1 MRRADNAG
9 TRRTPFVQSR
19 QPDNKIAASG
29 DQGRRRDAP
38 ADQLSVSQAQQQP
51 KSGRSPLWRLIPL
64 VNAHAYAFWGGMFFI
79 CLGRVFEA
87 GMPLFVRQGVNRMA
101 GHDWDLLEP
110 VLGILGL
117 AAVRYLTVAYGRQLV
132 RLTGVTVTYNMRER
146 LYWHFEL
153 QGPRFFAR
161 FPTGD
166 LMARAINDLNLV
178 RQLIGVGSRTLIVL
192 GFSGLIA
199 FAFMLFLSMKLTLWL
214 LPIMPFIAGMGYFLS
229 RRIYEQSTIVQEGF
243 SSLSESVQE
252 NLNGIRTI
260 QTHAQEDR
268 EVARFRAVSGT
279 YADNYFRLMVLN
291 AALNA
296 WMVVFTGIAVV
307 IIMGFGGYQ
316 VLHGEMT
323 VGTFT
328 AFTLYLGMAVAPI
341 QQSGQIVSMFQR
353 GSSGATRLFEILDY
367 EPEIRD
373 APDAA
378 PLDKIGGDIKLQHL
392 SYTYPRRAAAKEAR
406 GLDPKALATGMAALD
421 DVSLDIKA
429 GEMIAILG
437 RVGSGKSTLLR
448 SIVRLLDPP
457 PGTVYLDGRDI
468 RLLPIA
474 QVRGQIALVP
484 QDPFLFADE
493 LGRNIAYD
501 NPMRDESEIRE
512 AAEAADL
519 EDTIAR
525 FPDHL
530 RTLVGER
537 GVTLSGGQKQR
548 TSLARGL
555 IRDTAVLLLDDCFSS
570 VDTETEEHI
579 LSRLKSLRAG
589 RTTLLVSHRIS
600 TARHADR
607 IVVLDAGKVVE
618 LGTHAELMAKGGIYA
633 HFAQAQGRREEL
645 VHELAG
651 ELGHS
656 VEAAK

>member
-1 MRRADNAG
+1 MRRSG
-9 TRRTPFVQSR
+9 Q
-19 QPDNKIAASG
+19 AAY
-29 DQGRRRDAP
+29 AP
-38 ADQLSVSQAQQQP
+38 TDQLSVSEAKPQR
-51 KSGRSPLWRLIPL
+51 GPLWRLVPL
-64 VNAHAYAFWGGMFFI
+64 VNKHGWAFWGGMFFI

-87 GMPLFVRQGVNRMA
+87 GMPLFVSQGINHVTSHN
-101 GHDWDLLEP
+101 WNLLEP

-117 AAVRYLTVAYGRQLV
+117 AVVRYFSVAYGRKLV
-132 RLTGVTVTYNMRER
+132 RLVGVTVTYDMRER

-192 GFSGLIA
+192 GFSGLVA

-214 LPIMPFIAGMGYFLS
+214 LPVMPFIAFMGYYLS
-229 RRIYEQSTIVQEGF
+229 RRIYVQSTLVQEGF

-268 EVARFRAVSGT
+268 EVARFKSVSGA

-296 WMVVFTGIAVV
+296 WMVVFTGLAVM

-353 GSSGATRLFEILDY
+353 GSSGAARLFEILDY

-392 SYTYPRRAAAKEAR
+392 SYTYPRRASAKEAR
-406 GLDPKALATGMAALD
+406 GTDPNKTDMGWPALD

-437 RVGSGKSTLLR
+437 RVGSGKSTMLR

-474 QVRGQIALVP
+474 QVRSQIALVP

-493 LGRNIAYD
+493 LGRNISYD
-501 NPMRDESEIRE
+501 NPKRGNDEIWN

-519 EDTIAR
+519 EDTIQR

-530 RTLVGER
+530 NTLVGER

-555 IRDTAVLLLDDCFSS
+555 IRDTPVLLLDDCFSS

-579 LSRLKSLRAG
+579 LSRLKELRAG
-589 RTTLLVSHRIS
+589 RTTMLVSHRVS

-607 IVVLDAGKVVE
+607 IVVLDEGHIAE
-618 LGTHAELMAKGGIYA
+618 LGTHAELMAKDGIYA
-633 HFAQAQGRREEL
+633 HFARVQGRREKL
-645 VHELAG
+645 VEEFAR
-651 ELGHS
+651 ETATE
-656 VEAAK
+656 VAK

>member
-1 MRRADNAG
+1 
-9 TRRTPFVQSR
+9 
-19 QPDNKIAASG
+19 
-29 DQGRRRDAP
+29 
-38 ADQLSVSQAQQQP
+38 
-51 KSGRSPLWRLIPL
+51 
-64 VNAHAYAFWGGMFFI
+64 MFFI

-87 GMPLFVRQGVNRMA
+87 FMPLFVRQGVNRMA
-101 GHDWDLLEP
+101 GHDWHLLGP
-110 VLGILGL
+110 VLGILAL
-117 AAVRYLTVAYGRQLV
+117 AVLRYGAVAYGRQLV
-132 RLTGVTVTYNMRER
+132 RLVGVTVTYDMRER

-192 GFSGLIA
+192 GFSGIVA
-199 FAFMLFLSMKLTLWL
+199 FGFMLFLSAKLTLWL
-214 LPIMPFIAGMGYFLS
+214 LPVMPFIAGMGYLLS
-229 RRIYEQSTIVQEGF
+229 KRIYEQSTVVQEGF

-268 EVARFRAVSGT
+268 EVARFRSVSGA

-296 WMVVFTGIAVV
+296 WMVVFTGFAVV
-307 IIMGFGGYQ
+307 IIMGFGGWQ
-316 VLHGEMT
+316 VLHGEMS

-353 GSSGATRLFEILDY
+353 GSSGAARLFEVLDH

-378 PLDKIGGDIKLQHL
+378 PLDTIGGDIKLQHL
-392 SYTYPRRAAAKEAR
+392 SYTYPRRISAKDAR
-406 GLDPKALATGMAALD
+406 VRDLVMGQAALN
-421 DVSLDIKA
+421 DVSLHVRA

-468 RLLPIA
+468 RLLPIQ
-474 QVRGQIALVP
+474 QVRSQIALVP

-493 LGRNIAYD
+493 LGRNISYD
-501 NPMRDESEIRE
+501 NPKRDADEIWS

-519 EDTIAR
+519 EDTIER

-555 IRDTAVLLLDDCFSS
+555 IRDTPVLLLDDCFSS

-579 LSRLKSLRAG
+579 LSRLTQLRAG
-589 RTTLLVSHRIS
+589 RTTLLVSHRVS

-607 IVVLDAGKVVE
+607 IVVLEEGRIAE
-618 LGTHAELMAKGGIYA
+618 LGTHAELLASDGIYA
-633 HFAQAQGRREEL
+633 NFARVQGRREEL
-645 VHELAG
+645 VHEL
-651 ELGHS
+651 EREIS
-656 VEAAK
+656 TEAAT

>member
-1 MRRADNAG
+1 
-9 TRRTPFVQSR
+9 
-19 QPDNKIAASG
+19 
-29 DQGRRRDAP
+29 
-38 ADQLSVSQAQQQP
+38 
-51 KSGRSPLWRLIPL
+51 
-64 VNAHAYAFWGGMFFI
+64 MFFI

-87 GMPLFVRQGVNRMA
+87 GMPLFVGLAINRIA
-101 GHDWDLLEP
+101 DHDNRLLGP
-110 VLGILGL
+110 ILGILGL
-117 AAVRYLTVAYGRQLV
+117 AVVRYFSVAYGRQLV
-132 RLTGVTVTYNMRER
+132 RLVGVTVTYDMRER

-192 GFSGLIA
+192 GFSGLVA
-199 FAFMLFLSMKLTLWL
+199 FAFMMTLSLKLTLWL
-214 LPIMPFIAGMGYFLS
+214 LPVMPFIGGMGFFLS
-229 RRIYEQSTIVQEGF
+229 TRIFAQSTVVQEGF

-268 EVARFRAVSGT
+268 EVARFKAVSGA
-279 YADNYFRLMVLN
+279 YADNYFRLMVMN

-328 AFTLYLGMAVAPI
+328 AFTMYLGMAVAPV

-353 GSSGATRLFEILDY
+353 GSSGAKRLFEVLDY

-378 PLDKIGGDIKLQHL
+378 PLDRIGGDIKLQHL
-392 SYTYPRRAAAKEAR
+392 SYTYPRRASAKDAR
-406 GLDPKALATGMAALD
+406 ATDAKAVATGTAALN

-429 GEMIAILG
+429 GETVAILG

-474 QVRGQIALVP
+474 QVRGDIALVP

-493 LGRNIAYD
+493 LGRNISYD
-501 NPMRDESEIRE
+501 NPMREESAIRD

-519 EDTIAR
+519 EETIDR

-555 IRDTAVLLLDDCFSS
+555 IRDTPVLLLDDCFSS

-589 RTTLLVSHRIS
+589 RTTLLVSHRVS

-607 IVVLDAGKVVE
+607 IVVLDAGQIAE
-618 LGTHAELMAKGGIYA
+618 TGTHAELMERGGIYA
-633 HFAQAQGRREEL
+633 GFARAQGRREEL
-645 VHELAG
+645 VHDLERELAP
-651 ELGHS
+651 
-656 VEAAK
+656 EATT

>member
-1 MRRADNAG
+1 
-9 TRRTPFVQSR
+9 
-19 QPDNKIAASG
+19 
-29 DQGRRRDAP
+29 
-38 ADQLSVSQAQQQP
+38 LSVSDTPQQA
-51 KSGRSPLWRLIPL
+51 SSRSPLWRLMPL
-64 VNAHAYAFWGGMFFI
+64 LNKHGWAFWGGIFFI
-79 CLGRVFEA
+79 CLGRVFENCV
-87 GMPLFVRQGVNRMA
+87 PLLMGLAINRMA
-101 GHDWDLLEP
+101 AHDDRLLAP

-117 AAVRYLTVAYGRQLV
+117 AVVRYVSVAYGRQLV
-132 RLTGVTVTYNMRER
+132 RLVGVTVTYDMRER

-192 GFSGLIA
+192 GFSGLVA
-199 FAFMLFLSMKLTLWL
+199 FAFMLVLSLKLTLWL
-214 LPIMPFIAGMGYFLS
+214 LPVMPFIAGMGYFLS
-229 RRIYEQSTIVQEGF
+229 KRIYEQSTKVQEGF

-268 EVARFRAVSGT
+268 EVARFRQVSGA
-279 YADNYFRLMVLN
+279 YADNYFRLMVMN

-316 VLHGEMT
+316 VLHGEMN

-328 AFTLYLGMAVAPI
+328 AFTLYLGQAVAPI

-353 GSSGATRLFEILDY
+353 GSSGAARLFEILDY

-378 PLDKIGGDIKLQHL
+378 PLDRIGGDIKLRHL
-392 SYTYPRRAAAKEAR
+392 SYTYPQRASARDAR
-406 GLDPKALATGMAALD
+406 GLDPKAKATGMAALN

-493 LGRNIAYD
+493 LGRNISYD
-501 NPMRDESEIRE
+501 NPMRDESQIRD

-519 EDTIAR
+519 EETIER

-555 IRDTAVLLLDDCFSS
+555 IRDTPVLLLDDCFSS

-579 LSRLKSLRAG
+579 LSRLKQLRAG
-589 RTTLLVSHRIS
+589 RTTLLVSHRVS

-607 IVVLDAGKVVE
+607 IVVLDEGRVAE
-618 LGTHAELMAKGGIYA
+618 LGNHAELLARNGIYA
-633 HFAQAQGRREEL
+633 AFARAQGRREEL
-645 VHELAG
+645 VQDLAR
-651 ELGHS
+651 EVGHTI
-656 VEAAK
+656 EAAK

>member
-1 MRRADNAG
+1 
-9 TRRTPFVQSR
+9 
-19 QPDNKIAASG
+19 
-29 DQGRRRDAP
+29 
-38 ADQLSVSQAQQQP
+38 
-51 KSGRSPLWRLIPL
+51 
-64 VNAHAYAFWGGMFFI
+64 MFFI

-87 GMPLFVRQGVNRMA
+87 FMPLLVRRTIDGLGVHN
-101 GHDWDLLEP
+101 WDLLTP

-117 AAVRYLTVAYGRQLV
+117 AVARYISVAYGRQLV
-132 RLTGVTVTYNMRER
+132 RLTGVTVAYDLRER

-178 RQLIGVGSRTLIVL
+178 RQLISIGSRTLIVL
-192 GFSGLIA
+192 GFSGLVA
-199 FAFMLFLSMKLTLWL
+199 FAFMLFLSPRLTLWL
-214 LPIMPFIAGMGYFLS
+214 LPVMPFIAGMGFYLS
-229 RRIYEQSTIVQEGF
+229 RRIYEQSTLVQEGF

-268 EVARFRAVSGT
+268 EVARFKAVSGA
-279 YADNYFRLMVLN
+279 YADNYFRLMVMN

-296 WMVVFTGIAVV
+296 WMVVFTGIAVT
-307 IIMGFGGYQ
+307 IIMGFGGFQ
-316 VLHGEMT
+316 VLHGQMS
-323 VGTFT
+323 VGTFL
-328 AFTLYLGMAVAPI
+328 AFMLYLGIAVAPI

-353 GSSGATRLFEILDY
+353 GSSGAARLFEVLDY

-373 APDAA
+373 APDAK

-392 SYTYPRRAAAKEAR
+392 SYTYPRRASARDAR
-406 GLDPKALATGMAALD
+406 GTDPNAKATGSAALV
-421 DVSLDIKA
+421 DVSLDVKA

-501 NPMRDESEIRE
+501 NPMRGTDEIWQ

-519 EDTIAR
+519 EDTIQR

-530 RTLVGER
+530 HTLVGER

-555 IRDTAVLLLDDCFSS
+555 IRDTQVLLLDDCFSS

-579 LSRLKSLRAG
+579 LGRLKELRAG
-589 RTTLLVSHRIS
+589 RTTMLVSHRVS

-607 IVVLDAGKVVE
+607 IVVLEAGRIAE
-618 LGTHAELMAKGGIYA
+618 IGTHAQLMALAGIYA
-633 HFAQAQGRREEL
+633 NFARAQGRREEL
-645 VHELAG
+645 AQEFERETGLTI
-651 ELGHS
+651 
-656 VEAAK
+656 EAAK

>member
-1 MRRADNAG
+1 M
-9 TRRTPFVQSR
+9 
-19 QPDNKIAASG
+19 NKHG
-29 DQGRRRDAP
+29 
-38 ADQLSVSQAQQQP
+38 
-51 KSGRSPLWRLIPL
+51 W
-64 VNAHAYAFWGGMFFI
+64 AFWGGMFFI

-87 GMPLFVRQGVNRMA
+87 GMPLFVRLGVNRVTVGDA
-101 GHDWDLLEP
+101 RLLWP

-117 AAVRYLTVAYGRQLV
+117 AVARYVTVAYGRQLV
-132 RLTGVTVTYNMRER
+132 RLVGVTVTYDMRER

-192 GFSGLIA
+192 GFSGLVA
-199 FAFMLFLSMKLTLWL
+199 FAFMTVLSLKLTLWL
-214 LPIMPFIAGMGYFLS
+214 LPIMPFIAFMGYFLS
-229 RRIYEQSTIVQEGF
+229 RRIYQQSTLVQEGF

-268 EVARFRAVSGT
+268 EVARFKAVSGA

-296 WMVVFTGIAVV
+296 WMVVFTGLAVM
-307 IIMGFGGYQ
+307 IIMGFGGWQ
-316 VLHGEMT
+316 VLRGEMS

-328 AFTLYLGMAVAPI
+328 AFTLYLAMAVAPI

-353 GSSGATRLFEILDY
+353 GSSGAARLFEILDY

-373 APDAA
+373 APDAE
-378 PLDKIGGDIKLQHL
+378 PLDKIGGDIRLQHL
-392 SYTYPRRAAAKEAR
+392 SYTYPRRASAKDARATDAKAA
-406 GLDPKALATGMAALD
+406 ATGTAALND
-421 DVSLDIKA
+421 ISLHVKA
-429 GEMIAILG
+429 GETIAILG

-457 PGTVYLDGRDI
+457 PGTIYLDGRDI

-501 NPMRDESEIRE
+501 NPNRPADEIWG

-519 EDTIAR
+519 EDTIER

-530 RTLVGER
+530 KTLVGER

-555 IRDTAVLLLDDCFSS
+555 IRDTPVLLLDDCFSS

-579 LSRLKSLRAG
+579 LSRLKTLRAG
-589 RTTLLVSHRIS
+589 RTTLLVSHRVS

-607 IVVLDAGKVVE
+607 IFVLDAGRIAE
-618 LGTHAELMAKGGIYA
+618 AGTHAELMALGGIYA
-633 HFAQAQGRREEL
+633 RFAEAQGRREEL
-645 VHELAG
+645 VHEL
-651 ELGHS
+651 ERETGHPI
-656 VEAAK
+656 EAAK

>member
-1 MRRADNAG
+1 
-9 TRRTPFVQSR
+9 
-19 QPDNKIAASG
+19 
-29 DQGRRRDAP
+29 
-38 ADQLSVSQAQQQP
+38 
-51 KSGRSPLWRLIPL
+51 
-64 VNAHAYAFWGGMFFI
+64 
-79 CLGRVFEA
+79 
-87 GMPLFVRQGVNRMA
+87 
-101 GHDWDLLEP
+101 
-110 VLGILGL
+110 
-117 AAVRYLTVAYGRQLV
+117 
-132 RLTGVTVTYNMRER
+132 
-146 LYWHFEL
+146 
-153 QGPRFFAR
+153 
-161 FPTGD
+161 
-166 LMARAINDLNLV
+166 
-178 RQLIGVGSRTLIVL
+178 
-192 GFSGLIA
+192 
-199 FAFMLFLSMKLTLWL
+199 
-214 LPIMPFIAGMGYFLS
+214 GYFLS
-229 RRIYEQSTIVQEGF
+229 KRIYEQSTIVQEGF

-268 EVARFRAVSGT
+268 EVARFKAVSGA
-279 YADNYFRLMVLN
+279 YADNYFRLMVMN

-296 WMVVFTGIAVV
+296 WMVVFTGVAVM

-353 GSSGATRLFEILDY
+353 GSSGAARLFEILDY

-373 APDAA
+373 APEAT

-392 SYTYPRRAAAKEAR
+392 SYTYPRRASAKDAR
-406 GLDPKALATGMAALD
+406 GTDPRALATGMAALN
-421 DVSLDIKA
+421 DVSLHVKA

-493 LGRNIAYD
+493 LGRNISYD
-501 NPMRDESEIRE
+501 NPTREVDEIWN

-519 EDTIAR
+519 EDTIDR

-530 RTLVGER
+530 KTLVGER

-555 IRDTAVLLLDDCFSS
+555 IRDTPVLLLDDCFSS

-579 LSRLKSLRAG
+579 LSRLKELRAG
-589 RTTLLVSHRIS
+589 RTTMLVSHRVS

-607 IVVLDAGKVVE
+607 IVVLDAGKVAE
-618 LGTHAELMAKGGIYA
+618 LGTHAELLAKGGIYA
-633 HFAQAQGRREEL
+633 NFARVQGRREEL
-645 VHELAG
+645 VHEL
-651 ELGHS
+651 ERETGHP
-656 VEAAK
+656 VEAVK

>member
-1 MRRADNAG
+1 
-9 TRRTPFVQSR
+9 
-19 QPDNKIAASG
+19 
-29 DQGRRRDAP
+29 
-38 ADQLSVSQAQQQP
+38 LSVFGTQKQ
-51 KSGRSPLWRLIPL
+51 RSPLWRLLPIIQR
-64 VNAHAYAFWGGMFFI
+64 HGWAFWGGMFFI

-87 GMPLFVRQGVNRMA
+87 FMPLFVRQGVNRMA
-101 GHDWDLLEP
+101 GHDWHLLEP
-110 VLGILGL
+110 VLGILAL
-117 AAVRYLTVAYGRQLV
+117 AVVRYMAVAYGRQLV
-132 RLTGVTVTYNMRER
+132 RLVGVTVTYDMRER

-192 GFSGLIA
+192 GFSGLVA
-199 FAFMLFLSMKLTLWL
+199 FAFMLFLSTKLTLWL
-214 LPIMPFIAGMGYFLS
+214 LPVMPFIAGMGYFLS
-229 RRIYEQSTIVQEGF
+229 KRIYQQSTTVQEGF

-268 EVARFRAVSGT
+268 EVARFKAVSGA

-296 WMVVFTGIAVV
+296 WMVVFTGFAVM

-353 GSSGATRLFEILDY
+353 GSSGAARLYEVLDY

-378 PLDKIGGDIKLQHL
+378 PLSGIGGDITLQHL
-392 SYTYPRRAAAKEAR
+392 SYTYPRRASAKDAR
-406 GLDPKALATGMAALD
+406 TSDPKNMVMGQAALN
-421 DVSLDIKA
+421 DVTLHVRA

-468 RLLPIA
+468 RLLPIE
-474 QVRGQIALVP
+474 QVRSQIALVP

-493 LGRNIAYD
+493 LGRNISYD
-501 NPMRDESEIRE
+501 NPKRE
-512 AAEAADL
+512 VEAIWNAAEAADL
-519 EDTIAR
+519 EDTIER
-525 FPDHL
+525 FPEHL

-555 IRDTAVLLLDDCFSS
+555 IRDTPVLLLDDCFSS

-579 LSRLKSLRAG
+579 LSRLKQLRAG
-589 RTTLLVSHRIS
+589 RTTMLVSHRVS

-607 IVVLDAGKVVE
+607 IVVLDAGKVAE
-618 LGTHAELMAKGGIYA
+618 LGSHAELMAKGGIYA
-633 HFAQAQGRREEL
+633 NFARVQGRREEL
-645 VHELAG
+645 VHA
-651 ELGHS
+651 LGRETTI
-656 VEAAK
+656 EAAK

>member
-1 MRRADNAG
+1 M
-9 TRRTPFVQSR
+9 PLI
-19 QPDNKIAASG
+19 NKH
-29 DQGRRRDAP
+29 GR
-38 ADQLSVSQAQQQP
+38 
-51 KSGRSPLWRLIPL
+51 
-64 VNAHAYAFWGGMFFI
+64 AFWGGIFFI
-79 CLGRVFEA
+79 CLGRVFENC
-87 GMPLFVRQGVNRMA
+87 MPLLVGLGVNRMA
-101 GHDWDLLEP
+101 QHDTRLLAP
-110 VLGILGL
+110 VLGVLGL
-117 AAVRYLTVAYGRQLV
+117 AVARYIVVAFGRQLV
-132 RLTGVTVTYNMRER
+132 RIVGVTVTYDMRER

-192 GFSGLIA
+192 GFSGIVA
-199 FAFMLFLSMKLTLWL
+199 FAFMVFLSAKLTLWL
-214 LPIMPFIAGMGYFLS
+214 LPVMPFIAGMGYFLS
-229 RRIYEQSTIVQEGF
+229 KRIYEQSTIVQEGF

-268 EVARFRAVSGT
+268 EVARFKQVSGA
-279 YADNYFRLMVLN
+279 YADNYFRLMVMN

-316 VLHGEMT
+316 VLHGEMD

-328 AFTLYLGMAVAPI
+328 AFTLYLGLAVAPI

-353 GSSGATRLFEILDY
+353 GSSGAARLFDVLDY

-378 PLDKIGGDIKLQHL
+378 PLGTIGGDIKLQHL

-406 GLDPKALATGMAALD
+406 ATDAKAAATGLAALK
-421 DVSLDIKA
+421 DVSLEVKA

-493 LGRNIAYD
+493 LGRNISYD
-501 NPMRDESEIRE
+501 NPNRPIDEISG

-555 IRDTAVLLLDDCFSS
+555 IRDTPVLLLDDCFSS

-579 LSRLKSLRAG
+579 LSRLKQLRGG
-589 RTTLLVSHRIS
+589 RTTLLVSHRVS

-607 IVVLDAGKVVE
+607 ILVLEDGRIAE
-618 LGTHAELMAKGGIYA
+618 IGTHAQLMAKGGTYA
-633 HFAQAQGRREEL
+633 HFAQVQGRREEL
-645 VHELAG
+645 VHELERETAPP
-651 ELGHS
+651 S
-656 VEAAK
+656 EAAQ

>member
-1 MRRADNAG
+1 
-9 TRRTPFVQSR
+9 
-19 QPDNKIAASG
+19 
-29 DQGRRRDAP
+29 
-38 ADQLSVSQAQQQP
+38 LSVSEIQQA
-51 KSGRSPLWRLIPL
+51 KTAGRSPLWRLLPL
-64 VNAHAYAFWGGMFFI
+64 VRKHGWQFWGGMFFI

-101 GHDWDLLEP
+101 GHDWHLLGP
-110 VLGILGL
+110 VLGILAL
-117 AAVRYLTVAYGRQLV
+117 AVVRYVSVAYGRQLV
-132 RLTGVTVTYNMRER
+132 RLVGVTVTYDMRER

-192 GFSGLIA
+192 GFSGLVA

-229 RRIYEQSTIVQEGF
+229 KRIYEQSTIVQEGF

-268 EVARFRAVSGT
+268 EVARFKAVSGA
-279 YADNYFRLMVLN
+279 YADNYFRLMVMN

-296 WMVVFTGIAVV
+296 WMVVFTGLAVM

-353 GSSGATRLFEILDY
+353 GSSGAARLFEILDY

-373 APDAA
+373 APDAK

-392 SYTYPRRAAAKEAR
+392 SYTYPRRASAKDAR
-406 GLDPKALATGMAALD
+406 GTDPNALATGLAALN
-421 DVSLDIKA
+421 DVSLDVKS

-493 LGRNIAYD
+493 LGRNISYD
-501 NPMRDESEIRE
+501 NPTRATDEIWS

-519 EDTIAR
+519 EDTIER

-530 RTLVGER
+530 KTLVGER

-555 IRDTAVLLLDDCFSS
+555 IRDTPVLLLDDCFSS

-579 LSRLKSLRAG
+579 LSRLKELRAG
-589 RTTLLVSHRIS
+589 RTTMLVSHRVS

-607 IVVLDAGKVVE
+607 IVVLDGGKVVE
-618 LGTHAELMAKGGIYA
+618 LGTHAELIAKNGIYA
-633 HFAQAQGRREEL
+633 NFARVQGRREEL
-645 VHELAG
+645 VHEL
-651 ELGHS
+651 ERETGHP
-656 VEAAK
+656 VEAVK